1 MKKKVRSQKSEVRR
15 KGFSFLLLP
24 PRSLLLFCS
33 SALLLFCSSF
43 GICFEKILIYNS
55 DANLYVYAPYLQEEE
70 LISLKEA
77 SSAFK
82 AAFDFNPVIQEA
94 SLKKDGIKCFLWA
107 NKDRAILDK
116 KEITLS
122 SCPKLIS
129 SKIYVPV
136 ELLKAFAER
145 FNMKL
150 DFDKNQIVIAKKLS
164 LANTNN
170 GFWHILKD
178 GETLWRVSQNYGVEL
193 SSLLSLNKIID
204 PRFVIPGTMLYI
216 PNPALSKE
224 DENPKP
230 QPITPELTTPILE
243 KKPEDKSILQK
254 YGIKKIVLDPGH
266 GGKDP
271 GAIGKSG
278 VKEKDVVL
286 DIALRLAKE
295 LKKNLPDTEIILTRD
310 ADYYVP
316 LAERTGLANFK
327 KADLFVSI
335 HANAAFSRAASGFE
349 VYHLSAIASDKYSE
363 ELAETEN
370 MVVERFKEK
379 KSSLTNIILKD
390 IAQTEFINESI
401 ELGLLVQNKACS
413 GLSMKNRGVKSAFF
427 YVLRDAKMPAILI
440 ETGFLSNAS
449 EEARMKDE
457 GFKKALVNIICDAIT
472 NYKEQYEKKLVER

>member
-1 MKKKVRSQKSEVRR
+1 M
-15 KGFSFLLLP
+15 
-24 PRSLLLFCS
+24 
-33 SALLLFCSSF
+33 
-43 GICFEKILIYNS
+43 
-55 DANLYVYAPYLQEEE
+55 YAPYLQEKE
-70 LISLKEA
+70 LVSLKEA

-82 AAFDFNPVIQEA
+82 ATFDFNPVIQEA

-107 NKDRAILDK
+107 NKNRAILDK
-116 KEITLS
+116 KEIILPFP
-122 SCPKLIS
+122 PKLIS
-129 SKIYVPV
+129 SKIYVPI
-136 ELLKAFAER
+136 ELIKAFAER
-145 FNMKL
+145 LNMELRL
-150 DFDKNQIVIAKKLS
+150 DDKRIVIAKKGNL
-164 LANTNN
+164 LANPKD

-204 PRFVIPGTMLYI
+204 PRFVTPGTMLYI
-216 PNPALSKE
+216 PNPPLSKK
-224 DENPKP
+224 DENLKP
-230 QPITPELTTPILE
+230 QTPNLELTTPILE

-278 VKEKDVVL
+278 LKEKDVVL
-286 DIALRLAKE
+286 DIALRLSNQ
-295 LKKNLPDTEIILTRD
+295 LKKSLPDTEIILTRD
-310 ADYYVP
+310 ADYYIP

-327 KADLFVSI
+327 KADLFISI

-349 VYHLSAIASDKYSE
+349 VYHLSAVASDKYSE
-363 ELAETEN
+363 EIAEAEN

-379 KSSLTNIILKD
+379 NSSLLTELILKD

-401 ELGLLVQNKACS
+401 ELGLLVQNRVS
-413 GLSMKNRGVKSAFF
+413 ERLSMKDRGVKSAFF

-449 EEARMKDE
+449 EEARMKKEDFKE
-457 GFKKALVNIICDAIT
+457 GMVNAICNAIVS
-472 NYKEQYEKKLVER
+472 YKEQYEKKLVER